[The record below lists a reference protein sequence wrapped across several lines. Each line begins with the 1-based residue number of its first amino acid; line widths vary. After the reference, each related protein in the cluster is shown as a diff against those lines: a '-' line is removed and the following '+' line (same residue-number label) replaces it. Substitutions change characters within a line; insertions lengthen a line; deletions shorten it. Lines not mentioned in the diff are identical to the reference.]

1 MVSRFLT
8 RILLALMVGCCL
20 SIAGAA
26 YQGAFQNPLVFP
38 DILGASQ
45 GAAFGA
51 AMAILAGFTGA
62 LVSAFAF

>member
-1 MVSRFLT
+1 
-8 RILLALMVGCCL
+8 MVGCCL